1 MLDQLVGRGAR
12 SDEPDGFDQLRELSD
27 GTQVIVLANR
37 EPFMHERD
45 GNGRIVVTRSASG
58 VVNAVEPLVA
68 SCGGVWIAHGSGS
81 ADLDTVTHRDGLNVP
96 PDAPQYRLRRVW
108 LREDEEQGYY
118 YGFANEAL
126 WPLCHRAHVRPI
138 FRSNDLETYWR
149 VNGRFAEAVCE
160 EATSETPIILVQDYH
175 FALAPLIIRDRL
187 PLSTIVTFWHVPW
200 PHWQT
205 FEICPWRQQIMEGL
219 LGSSIIGFQTED
231 DCQNFV
237 ETVEHTLE
245 ARIDRDGRSLTRGG
259 RRVLVRTYPASVR
272 WTDASA
278 ASEGTRPVRAQRV
291 EGTREAVCHQLGLD
305 SRIQLGVGVDRLDY
319 TKGIEEKF
327 LAVERL
333 LECYPE
339 FVERFVFV
347 QLAEP
352 SRVRLPAYADLRARV
367 LAAAERVNRRFGH
380 VDYCPIVLL
389 EGHHAAPDVV
399 RFLRAADLCFVG
411 SLHDGMNLVSKEF
424 VRARDDERGVLVLSA
439 FTGAARELT
448 DALQIN
454 PYDADGAAAAIA
466 AALLMPVEEQQGR
479 MRRLRAAVAGFDAH
493 RWGAMI
499 LSDAA
504 RLQRQVVERAGAFGL
519 GFGAAVS

>member
-1 MLDQLVGRGAR
+1 MFEQRTGRGAR
-12 SDEPDGFDQLRELSD
+12 LEEDSGPLDALKQIGG
-27 GTQVIVLANR
+27 GTQLIVLANR
-37 EPFMHERD
+37 QPFTHERD
-45 GNGRIVVTRSASG
+45 GNGRILVTRSSSG

-68 SCGGVWIAHGSGS
+68 ACGGGWVAHGSGA
-81 ADLDTVTHRDGLNVP
+81 ADRDTVAERDGLNVP
-96 PDAPQYRLRRVW
+96 AEAPRYRLRRVW

-149 VNGRFAEAVCE
+149 VNGRFADAVCE
-160 EATSETPIILVQDYH
+160 EATTASPIVLVQDYH
-175 FALAPLIIRDRL
+175 FALAPLLIRDRL
-187 PLSTIVTFWHVPW
+187 PLSTVVTFWHVPW
-200 PHWQT
+200 PHWQS
-205 FEICPWRQQIMEGL
+205 FEICPWRHQIIEGL
-219 LGSSIIGFQTED
+219 LGSSIVGFQTDD
-231 DCQNFV
+231 DCQNFI

-272 WTDASA
+272 WTNPLDTNAGSGA
-278 ASEGTRPVRAQRV
+278 GRADV
-291 EGTREAVCHQLGLD
+291 IAVCQQLGID
-305 SRIQLGVGVDRLDY
+305 PTIRLGVGVDRLDY
-319 TKGIEEKF
+319 TKGLEEKF

-339 FVERFVFV
+339 FVGRFVFV

-352 SRVRLPAYADLRARV
+352 SRAKLPAYVDLRARV
-367 LAAAERVNRRFGH
+367 LAAAERVNRRFGN
-380 VDYCPIVLL
+380 VDYCPIVVL
-389 EGHHAAPDVV
+389 EGRHAASDVV
-399 RFLRAADLCFVG
+399 RFLRAADVCFVG

-454 PYDADGAAAAIA
+454 PYDADGTA
-466 AALLMPVEEQQGR
+466 AALAAALMMPEEEQRGR
-479 MRRLRAAVAGFDAH
+479 MRRLRSAVASFDAH

-504 RLQRQVVERAGAFGL
+504 RLQRQGVDRAG
-519 GFGAAVS
+519 VSFEYTFTSTR

>member
-1 MLDQLVGRGAR
+1 MRDQLAARGTR
-12 SDEPDGFDQLRELSD
+12 SDDTPAFDWLREVCA

-37 EPFMHERD
+37 EPFTHERD
-45 GNGRIVVTRSASG
+45 GSGRIQVARSASG

-68 SCGGVWIAHGSGS
+68 ACGGVWVAHGSGS
-81 ADLDTVTHRDGLNVP
+81 ADRGTVTERDGLNVP
-96 PDAPQYRLRRVW
+96 PDDPKYRLRRVW

-149 VNGRFAEAVCE
+149 VNGRFAAAVCE
-160 EATSETPIILVQDYH
+160 EATTDAPIVLIQDYH

-205 FEICPWRQQIMEGL
+205 FEICPWRQQIIEGL
-219 LGSSIIGFQTED
+219 LGSSIIGFQTEP
-231 DCQNFV
+231 DCRNFV

-245 ARIDRDGRSLTRGG
+245 ARIDRDGHSVTRGG
-259 RRVLVRTYPASVR
+259 RRVLIRTYPASVR
-272 WTDASA
+272 WTDAPA
-278 ASEGTRPVRAQRV
+278 VAPADA
-291 EGTREAVCHQLGLD
+291 REAVRRQLGLGE
-305 SRIQLGVGVDRLDY
+305 RVQLAIGVDRLDY

-339 FVERFVFV
+339 FAGRFVLV

-352 SRVRLPAYADLRARV
+352 SRVRLPAYVELRARV
-367 LAAAERVNRRFGH
+367 IAAAERVNRRFGN
-380 VDYCPIVLL
+380 VDYCPIVFL
-389 EGHHAAPDVV
+389 EGHHGPADVL
-399 RFLRAADLCFVG
+399 RFLRAADVCFVG

-439 FTGAARELT
+439 FTGAARELG
-448 DALQIN
+448 DALLIN
-454 PYDADGAAAAIA
+454 PYDTDGTAAAIA
-466 AALLMPVEEQQGR
+466 VALTMPPEEQQGR
-479 MRRLRAAVAGFDAH
+479 LRRLRAAVAGFDAH

-499 LSDAA
+499 LTDAA
-504 RLQRQVVERAGAFGL
+504 RLQRQTAGFAGVAT
-519 GFGAAVS
+519 G